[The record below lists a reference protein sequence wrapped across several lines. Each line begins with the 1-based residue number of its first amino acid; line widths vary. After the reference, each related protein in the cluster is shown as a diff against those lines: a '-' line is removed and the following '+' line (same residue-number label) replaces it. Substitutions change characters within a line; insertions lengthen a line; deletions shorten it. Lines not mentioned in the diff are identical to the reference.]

1 MVKML
6 HVFIIGSLQLRK
18 HFHLWNE
25 NKFTLPFSQ
34 KWNQSKPMVWM
45 CFCQAMCWFRESWL
59 TQIPRLIGSASH
71 RSHRSHGI
79 ARLVLNLTDASR
91 LLHSKGSHRSHR
103 SHGIARLT
111 LNLTEVSVSGGL
123 IWGCCG
129 GGKHLFYPFKSN
141 LHLFKINY
149 KNRW

>member
-1 MVKML
+1 MRLAVE
-6 HVFIIGSLQLRK
+6 VSLIL
-18 HFHLWNE
+18 FLS
-25 NKFTLPFSQ
+25 P
-34 KWNQSKPMVWM
+34 P
-45 CFCQAMCWFRESWL
+45 L
-59 TQIPRLIGSASH
+59 TQIPLISGQCSH

-91 LLHSKGSHRSHR
+91 QLHSKGSHRSHGSHGIARLMLNLTDASRQLHSKGSHRSHR
-103 SHGIARLT
+103 SHGIARLV

-141 LHLFKINY
+141 LHLFK
-149 KNRW
+149 K